1 MANVRRSCQTRAARS
16 FSTLSIR
23 RARKGLR
30 CCCFFPSFFLRLIRF
45 PHRPCVV
52 RFPICTRM
60 GHNIVW
66 IVSNRAVVFTRQ
78 DRPPI
83 KYPPLFAPSAGTHKK
98 KEPMCLTNPE
108 RSKRVQCVR
117 FDRDLSL
124 SLSLWKSYSHPNI
137 SIWELRGFIVA
148 QISI

>member
-98 KEPMCLTNPE
+98 E
-108 RSKRVQCVR
+108 SQCALPIPNGQSASSVS
-117 FDRDLSL
+117 DSIETSLSL
-124 SLSLWKSYSHPNI
+124 SLSGNLIAIQTYRYGS
-137 SIWELRGFIVA
+137 WEGL
-148 QISI
+148 